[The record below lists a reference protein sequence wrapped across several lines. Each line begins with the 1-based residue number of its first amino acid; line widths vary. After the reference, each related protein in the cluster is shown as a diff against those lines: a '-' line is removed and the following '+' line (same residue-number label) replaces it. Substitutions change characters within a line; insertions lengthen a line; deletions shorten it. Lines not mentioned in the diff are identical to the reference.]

1 MCLHIDA
8 RPQDT
13 QLHCFVGD
21 ILNLFFIQQVQLGV
35 QIIGHG
41 GTFALPVAQG
51 NIAAFRGIDE
61 VVITILILFIKRR
74 YQFVDCLTI
83 FGGTLGTQIERHA
96 QPWII
101 LQFVNGRIVAAW
113 LCVPI
118 QPASCFCQVGIIEGK
133 SGFIDKFGTVCGASA
148 YDTVVAVA
156 YQPWVGG
163 MNPIDGIVALFQSG
177 GIKTG
182 NLAVG
187 RQVGGC
193 AKNGST
199 ALSRNKLIAIVE

>member
-1 MCLHIDA
+1 M
-8 RPQDT
+8 
-13 QLHCFVGD
+13 
-21 ILNLFFIQQVQLGV
+21 
-35 QIIGHG
+35 
-41 GTFALPVAQG
+41 
-51 NIAAFRGIDE
+51 AFRGIDE
-61 VVITILILFIKRR
+61 VLITITIVFIKRR
-74 YQFVDCLTI
+74 YQFVGYLTI
-83 FGGTLGTQIERHA
+83 FGGTLGAQIERHA

-133 SGFIDKFGTVCGASA
+133 SGFIDKFGTACGAVA
-148 YDTVVAVA
+148 YDTGVAVA
-156 YQPWVGG
+156 CQRDAGG
-163 MNPIDGIVALFQSG
+163 TNPINGIGAPFQTI

-199 ALSRNKLIAIVE
+199 ALLRNKLIAIVE

>member
-1 MCLHIDA
+1 M
-8 RPQDT
+8 
-13 QLHCFVGD
+13 
-21 ILNLFFIQQVQLGV
+21 
-35 QIIGHG
+35 
-41 GTFALPVAQG
+41 PVAQG

-61 VVITILILFIKRR
+61 VVITILFIKRR
-74 YQFVDCLTI
+74 YQFVGYLTI
-83 FGGTLGTQIERHA
+83 FGGTLGAQIERHA
-96 QPWII
+96 QPWMI

-118 QPASCFCQVGIIEGK
+118 QHASCFCQVGIIEGK
-133 SGFIDKFGTVCGASA
+133 LGFIDKFGTACVASA
-148 YDTVVAVA
+148 YDIGVAVA
-156 YQPWVGG
+156 CQRDAGG
-163 MNPIDGIVALFQSG
+163 TNPINGIGALFQPI